1 MIKLKVAKKATFNFF
16 LIRAK
21 IKELWYNFLRKVKN
35 NHIGGVMVKKFYI
48 TTPIYYVNAEPH
60 IGSSY
65 TTIVGDILARY
76 KRLMGYEVFYLT
88 GTDEHGQKI
97 AQAAREKGVTPQ
109 ELCDSLAEKFKELW
123 KDLGITNDYF
133 IRTTDENHMKTVQYF
148 VSKMKDNGDIYK
160 GTYEGWYCVP
170 CETYWNEEELE
181 HDEHGHNL
189 CPSCKREVQII
200 KEENYF
206 FRLSKYN
213 DMLLKHFQENPD
225 FVEPDFRRN
234 EMLKILE
241 SGLKDLSITRTTL
254 KWGIPM
260 PEDPEHVIYVWVD
273 ALINYVSAIGYP
285 DDMEK
290 FNKWWPADVHL
301 IGKEINR
308 FHSLIWPAM
317 LMSVGLPLPKK
328 VFAHGWLTVNG
339 QKISKSLGNAIDPR
353 EYVKKYGNDV
363 VRYYLVRDIVFGK
376 DGDFSE
382 ENLIK
387 RLNSDLANDYGNLL
401 HRTLAMIQKHF
412 GSVVP
417 GITELEEIDKNL
429 LEQYESVKNK
439 FIELMDNYKITDALD
454 SLWQF
459 ISSLNKYFDETKP
472 WILAKEGNKERLGT
486 VLTLVTESILKVA
499 TFVAPVMPDS
509 SKEVYKRLAIMEEFN
524 KDFLEGWN
532 ILKGKTIIH
541 GEPLFKKIEKK
552 EEKSEKQEVKKMEQ
566 KQPEN
571 VVSMEELIDI
581 DTFKKIDLRVAKIL
595 QAERVEKSEKL
606 VKLQIDLGE
615 LGQRQIVAGIA
626 QYYTPEELVG
636 RTIIVVANLKPAKL
650 MGLESRGML
659 LAAKKEGKLTL
670 LTVSSEIEPGAKIS

>member
-1 MIKLKVAKKATFNFF
+1 M
-16 LIRAK
+16 
-21 IKELWYNFLRKVKN
+21 
-35 NHIGGVMVKKFYI
+35 KKFYI

-65 TTIVGDILARY
+65 TTIIGDVLARY
-76 KRLMGYEVFYLT
+76 KRLMGYDVFYLT

-97 AQAAREKGVTPQ
+97 AQAAKEKGVTPQ
-109 ELCDSLAEKFKELW
+109 ELCDTLAGKFKELW

-148 VSKMKDNGDIYK
+148 VSKMKENGDIYK

-181 HDEHGHNL
+181 HDEHNHNL
-189 CPSCKREVQII
+189 CPACKREVQLI

-206 FRLSKYN
+206 FKLSKYN
-213 DMLLKHFQENPD
+213 DALLKHFQENPD

-260 PEDPEHVIYVWVD
+260 PDDPEHVIYVWVD

-285 DDMEK
+285 DDLEK

-317 LMSVGLPLPKK
+317 LMSIGLPLPKK
-328 VFAHGWLTVNG
+328 IFAHGWLTVNG

-353 EYVKKYGNDV
+353 EYVKTYGNDV
-363 VRYYLVRDIVFGK
+363 VRYYLVRDIMFGK

-412 GSVVP
+412 DSQVP
-417 GITELEEIDKNL
+417 PILNLEDIDIAL
-429 LEQYESVKNK
+429 QREYETVKEK
-439 FIELMDNYKITDALD
+439 YQLLMDSYKITEAVDT
-454 SLWQF
+454 LWQF
-459 ISSLNKYFDETKP
+459 VSYLNKYFDETKP
-472 WILAKEGNKERLGT
+472 WVLAKEGNKERLGT
-486 VLTLVTESILKVA
+486 VLALVTESILKVA
-499 TFVAPVMPDS
+499 TLISPVMPES
-509 SKEVYKRLAIMEEFN
+509 SREIYRRLSFESNF
-524 KDFLEGWN
+524 DCSFLDGWN
-532 ILKGKTIIH
+532 NLTSKQIAH
-541 GEPLFKKIEKK
+541 GEPLFKKFEKK
-552 EEKSEKQEVKKMEQ
+552 EVNQKMEN
-566 KQPEN
+566 KTEKTEKNNGRDERN
-571 VVSMEELIDI
+571 VNDATNVATIDELIDI
-581 DTFKKIDLRVAKIL
+581 ETFKKIDLRVAKIL

-606 VKLQIDLGE
+606 VKLQIDVGE
-615 LGQRQIVAGIA
+615 LGQRQIVAGIS
-626 QYYTPEELVG
+626 QYYKPEELVG
-636 RTIIVVANLKPAKL
+636 KLIIIVANLKPAKL

-659 LAAKKEGKLTL
+659 LAAKKDGKLTL
-670 LTVSSEIEPGAKIS
+670 LTVSSEIEPGSKIS

>member
-1 MIKLKVAKKATFNFF
+1 M
-16 LIRAK
+16 
-21 IKELWYNFLRKVKN
+21 
-35 NHIGGVMVKKFYI
+35 KKFYI

-65 TTIVGDILARY
+65 TTIIGDILARY
-76 KRLMGYEVFYLT
+76 RRLMGYEVFYLT

-97 AQAAREKGVTPQ
+97 AQAAREKGLEPK
-109 ELCDSLAEKFKELW
+109 ELCDTLAEKFKELW

-133 IRTTDENHMKTVQYF
+133 IRTTDENHEKTVQYF
-148 VSKMKDNGDIYK
+148 VSKMMENGDIYK

-181 HDEHGHNL
+181 HDEHGRNI
-189 CPSCKREVQII
+189 CPSCKREVNLIR
-200 KEENYF
+200 EENYF

-213 DMLLKHFQENPD
+213 DALLKHFRENPD

-260 PEDPEHVIYVWVD
+260 PNDLEHVIYVWVD
-273 ALINYVSAIGYP
+273 ALINYVTAIGYP
-285 DDMEK
+285 NDMDK

-353 EYVKKYGNDV
+353 EYVRKYGNDV

-412 GSVVP
+412 DSVIP
-417 GITELEEIDKNL
+417 GVDNLEEIDKKL
-429 LEQYESVKNK
+429 IEDYDLVKNK
-439 FIELMDNYKITDALD
+439 FIELMDSYRITDALD
-454 SLWQF
+454 TLWQF
-459 ISSLNKYFDETKP
+459 ISQLNKYFDETKP
-472 WILAKEGNKERLGT
+472 WVLAKEGDKERLGT
-486 VLTLVTESILKVA
+486 VLGLVAESIFKVA
-499 TFVAPVMPDS
+499 TLVSPVMPNS
-509 SKEVYKRLAIMEEFN
+509 SFEVYRRLSVNETFDE
-524 KDFLEGWN
+524 KFLFGWN
-532 ILKGKTIIH
+532 LLKGNKVIH
-541 GEPLFKKIEKK
+541 GEPLFKKFEKSEKK
-552 EEKSEKQEVKKMEQ
+552 EEEKTNKKQEVKGMDQ
-566 KQPEN
+566 KITEKQEN
-571 VVSMEELIDI
+571 VVTLEEIIDI
-581 DTFKKIDLRVAKIL
+581 DTFKKIDLRVAKIIE
-595 QAERVEKSEKL
+595 AERVEKSEKL
-606 VKLQIDLGE
+606 VKLQLDLGE
-615 LGQRQIVAGIA
+615 LGHRQIVAGIA
-626 QYYTPEELVG
+626 KYYTPEELVG
-636 RTIIVVANLKPAKL
+636 KLIIVVANLKPAKL
-650 MGLESRGML
+650 MGIESRGML
-659 LAAKKEGKLTL
+659 LAAKKDDKLTL

>member
-1 MIKLKVAKKATFNFF
+1 
-16 LIRAK
+16 
-21 IKELWYNFLRKVKN
+21 
-35 NHIGGVMVKKFYI
+35 VKKFYI

-76 KRLMGYEVFYLT
+76 KRMTGYDVFYLT

-97 AQAAREKGVTPQ
+97 AQAAREKGVEPQ
-109 ELCDSLAEKFKELW
+109 QLCDELAGKFKELW
-123 KDLGITNDYF
+123 RDLGITNDYF
-133 IRTTDENHMKTVQYF
+133 IRTTDESHMRTVQFF
-148 VSKMKDNGDIYK
+148 VSKMLENGDIYK

-170 CETYWNEEELE
+170 CETYWNEDELE
-181 HDEHGHNL
+181 HSEDGKHM
-189 CPSCKREVQII
+189 CPSCKREVQLI
-200 KEENYF
+200 KEDNYF

-213 DMLLKHFQENPD
+213 DALLKLFKENPD

-260 PEDPEHVIYVWVD
+260 PNDPEHVIYVWVD

-285 DDMEK
+285 ENMET

-317 LMSVGLPLPKK
+317 LMSVGLPVPKK
-328 VFAHGWLTVNG
+328 VLAHGWLTVNG

-363 VRYYLVRDIVFGK
+363 VRYYLVRDIVFGR

-401 HRTLAMIQKHF
+401 HRTLAMIVKHF
-412 GSVVP
+412 DSTIP
-417 GITELEEIDKNL
+417 GLGDLEEIDSSLMND
-429 LEQYESVKNK
+429 YERTRAE
-439 FIELMDNYKITDALD
+439 FIRLMDAYKITDALD
-454 SLWQF
+454 VLWQF
-459 ISSLNKYFDETKP
+459 IGTLNKYFDETRP
-472 WILAKEGNKERLGT
+472 WVLAKEGNKSRLGT
-486 VLTLVTESILKVA
+486 VLTLVSESVLKVA
-499 TFVAPVMPDS
+499 TLVSCVMPDS
-509 SKEVYKRLAIMEEFN
+509 SKEIYKRLSVES
-524 KDFLEGWN
+524 DFSEMFLNVWD
-532 ILKGKTIIH
+532 ILKGRKIIH
-541 GEPLFKKIEKK
+541 GDPLFKKIET
-552 EEKSEKQEVKKMEQ
+552 EEKTATKQNKHQKQGAKSVENEVKNEQ
-566 KQPEN
+566 ISQKIEN
-571 VVSMEELIDI
+571 VNVVTSEELIDI
-581 DTFKKIDLRVAKIL
+581 EYFKKVDLRVAKVIE
-595 QAERVEKSEKL
+595 AERVEKSEKL
-606 VKLQIDLGE
+606 VKLQLDLGE
-615 LGQRQIVAGIA
+615 LGRRQIVAGIA
-626 QYYTPEELVG
+626 KYYAPEELVG
-636 RTIIVVANLKPAKL
+636 RLIIVVANLKPAKL
-650 MGLESRGML
+650 MGIESRGML
-659 LAAKKEGKLTL
+659 LAAKINDKLTL